1 MVIKEEV
8 KAEGGEG
15 RRSWFG
21 GWSSKRKQEPI
32 DVEGCYLDDLMKDPD
47 KLAYYLK
54 PVSGVQSPSGV
65 QTPPAAQSHTP
76 PVAQSPTKPDS
87 GPELANLDEDAKV
100 EEVTSLV
107 SSPEGAVADI
117 DPLDTVVDIEETQE
131 PENRDPLDLSDVPLA
146 ILGPAR
152 EEDCESGHGP
162 SLPMSPHSTRLASRL
177 LFYCC

>member
-8 KAEGGEG
+8 KAEGGEE

-32 DVEGCYLDDLMKDPD
+32 DVEGCYLDDVMKAPD

-54 PVSGVQSPSGV
+54 PVSGVPSPSGV
-65 QTPPAAQSHTP
+65 QTPPVVQSHTP
-76 PVAQSPTKPDS
+76 PVAQSPPK
-87 GPELANLDEDAKV
+87 PELEKLDENAKV
-100 EEVTSLV
+100 EKETSLV
-107 SSPEGAVADI
+107 LSPEGAVTDS

-131 PENRDPLDLSDVPLA
+131 PENRDSLDLSDVPLA
-146 ILGPAR
+146 ISGPAR

-162 SLPMSPHSTRLASRL
+162 SLPMSPHSTRLASR
-177 LFYCC
+177 

>member
-8 KAEGGEG
+8 KVEGGEE

-54 PVSGVQSPSGV
+54 PVSVPASSGVPSPSGV
-65 QTPPAAQSHTP
+65 QTPPVAQSQTP
-76 PVAQSPTKPDS
+76 PVAQSPPKQD
-87 GPELANLDEDAKV
+87 LAKLNEDLKA
-100 EEVTSLV
+100 EEETSLIL
-107 SSPEGAVADI
+107 SSEGAMVDS
-117 DPLDTVVDIEETQE
+117 DPLDTVVGIEEEAQE
-131 PENRDPLDLSDVPLA
+131 SENRDPLDLSDVPLA
-146 ILGPAR
+146 ISGPAR

-162 SLPMSPHSTRLASRL
+162 SLPMSPHSIRVASR
-177 LFYCC
+177 